1 MSLVI
6 RGAIV
11 SLCAF
16 YLYVAHATIHPKV
29 SDAYRDYY
37 ILRSTDLT
45 VAERKRLPPLQA
57 GREHDHKDAAIGFD
71 KWSGPEETFRWNDGK
86 PAKLTFKLT
95 RKRWYGRPDS
105 LP

>member
-1 MSLVI
+1 
-6 RGAIV
+6 
-11 SLCAF
+11 
-16 YLYVAHATIHPKV
+16 
-29 SDAYRDYY
+29 
-37 ILRSTDLT
+37 
-45 VAERKRLPPLQA
+45 LPPLQA